1 MKIKLSEFEPPH
13 LNIGFTNLKGQWLA
27 LKKLASENGLTDP
40 EFAKWFVSIFY
51 GGIWKTEDNYS
62 EVLVNELITET
73 ELYFK
78 IAEPTRQDGQAFLNI
93 LGWHSL
99 LYYQKCDKFKKLLY
113 ADIHNNSIIIY
124 DPLSGIGEFLK
135 EFKIKNGPSWPDSL
149 SNSCFKLKSI

>member
-1 MKIKLSEFEPPH
+1 MQRH
-13 LNIGFTNLKGQWLA
+13 
-27 LKKLASENGLTDP
+27 
-40 EFAKWFVSIFY
+40 
-51 GGIWKTEDNYS
+51 
-62 EVLVNELITET
+62 ELITET

-113 ADIHNNSIIIY
+113 VNIKENSIIIY

-135 EFKIKNGPSWPDSL
+135 EFKIKNGPSWTDSISHNCFRLRAKSEPDS
-149 SNSCFKLKSI
+149 I